1 MQLGRFETN
10 NIYNEDCY
18 KAIKDLPDKC
28 IDLVYIDIPYL
39 IDDGGCSQNPLS
51 LRAKRLRSIELENI
65 RHGIDYS
72 ILDELCRVLK
82 NIYMYIWC
90 NKNQILDLLKYFVD
104 KKNCYYEILV
114 WCKTNPTPLT
124 NNVMLPSVE
133 YCLMFR
139 EKGCQLYGSYETKS
153 KYYISSINKFD
164 KDLYGHPTIK
174 PLEFVK
180 NHIINSTKENDIVLD
195 CFMGSGT
202 TAVACKE
209 LNRQFIGFEI
219 DPTYH
224 QIALD
229 RLKGITKEDR
239 KKKEIGQQSLDLFE
253 EQL

>member
-1 MQLGRFETN
+1 MELN
-10 NIYNEDCY
+10 VIYNEDCY
-18 KAIKDLPDKC
+18 NGIKKIPDNS

-51 LRAKRLRSIELENI
+51 LRAKRLRSVELEDI

-82 NIYMYIWC
+82 HIYIYIYIWC
-90 NKNQILDLLKYFVD
+90 NKNQILELLKYFVD

-139 EKGCQLYGSYETKS
+139 EKGCVLYGSYETKS
-153 KYYISSINKFD
+153 KYYISSINKAD
-164 KDLYGHPTIK
+164 KDLYEHPTIK

-180 NHIINSTKENDIVLD
+180 NHIINSTKENDVVLD

-209 LNRQFIGFEI
+209 LGRNYIGFELN
-219 DPTYH
+219 PKYW
-224 QIALD
+224 QIAVD
-229 RLKGITKEDR
+229 RVNGITQKDKRIKE
-239 KKKEIGQQSLDLFE
+239 KGQMSIFDL
-253 EQL
+253 